1 MRYPSYIVIWAD
13 KFQHLLKES
22 YEKGLHSVTKPVPT
36 KKILD
41 AFAAPSYSWRI
52 DEKQLDEM
60 IAYLQS
66 LQIPIFKS
74 KRGVWYNPEVGKIV
88 DKLKEAFNERNK
100 TNAG

>member
-41 AFAAPSYSWRI
+41 ALAAPPYSWRI
-52 DEKQLDEM
+52 TEKELDQM
-60 IAYLQS
+60 IAYIKS
-66 LQIPIFKS
+66 KEIAVFKS
-74 KRGVWYNPEVGKIV
+74 KKGCWYSPTVQVIA
-88 DKLKEAFNERNK
+88 DKLKEMSK
-100 TNAG
+100 